1 MYTKLTEEV
10 FHNISDVYKRFYIDD
25 KYFVKAYAVKSLAE
39 DFIHVF
45 DFRYESGF
53 MYDERKEFQPYKPK
67 IPKYRITPIKLDSL
81 YEKELTD
88 IINKNVD
95 FINDLCPLYECIGY
109 VIYLESDIA
118 RIGFKGS
125 YIYDIYKDF
134 SYEIL
139 NSDIPDWR
147 SVEDG
152 YNINIIHSPNWL
164 EEIK

>member
-53 MYDERKEFQPYKPK
+53 MYDERKEFQPYRPK

-118 RIGFKGS
+118 RIEFKGS
-125 YIYDIYKDF
+125 YIYDIYK
-134 SYEIL
+134 ET
-139 NSDIPDWR
+139 
-147 SVEDG
+147 
-152 YNINIIHSPNWL
+152 
-164 EEIK
+164 K